1 MPAAYKYYYWVISE
15 PQAEAGLVS
24 YFWDWALV
32 FFVLACWG
40 FAPRRSCRNG
50 NPSSGAP
57 GCSMKEKEAKQ
68 RGKKMEEKD
77 ISEGF
82 SFFENF
88 LYFKIFIIYF

>member
-1 MPAAYKYYYWVISE
+1 
-15 PQAEAGLVS
+15 
-24 YFWDWALV
+24 
-32 FFVLACWG
+32 
-40 FAPRRSCRNG
+40 
-50 NPSSGAP
+50 
-57 GCSMKEKEAKQ
+57 MKEKEAKQ